1 MLMIAAFHALC
12 FEVSYRLALRRGY
25 NSPAFGFLA
34 YSLFI
39 AFLFLTAWLKEF
51 HIDSEALQ
59 SGYDSLLRIFQMAVS
74 FFSIHLLFWGP
85 VGLFDPREK
94 RGGQGSKHLGRI
106 RRFSRREIVCVVLLL
121 INLGNIDAFFSLGLA
136 YLVVDY
142 GIRLLPKRPVR
153 DRAKRSPMPYR
164 AAAFVFLAIFVA
176 TTALMILGLIN
187 AFLISFA
194 WVCLR
199 ATITCWCLSQQKH
212 LPEASE
218 LLARDQRPPVL
229 LLRSFSVDSC
239 LKQPWYNPNFADERN
254 REKPWYK
261 WTQPFPEIVGQ
272 SFDEFLSPV
281 LSELGPFIAL
291 GNPLDYLPSRGSSKT
306 YARDHVWE
314 QVVLEYLSK
323 ARFIFLV
330 EGETHHLKWELEQ
343 IRRHCDPTRCFLL
356 TMPDSFPRL
365 GFLVWARFTELLK
378 QAGFDPPDYPGRGA
392 VIGFDADFRP
402 TTLLMNAMGRRDYR
416 RFVDRLKSRD

>member
-1 MLMIAAFHALC
+1 MIAVFHALC

-51 HIDSEALQ
+51 HIEGEAPQ
-59 SGYDSLLRIFQMAVS
+59 SCYDSLLQMFQMAVS
-74 FFSIHLLFWGP
+74 LFSIYLLFWGP
-85 VGLFDPREK
+85 VGLIDPSEK
-94 RGGQGSKHLGRI
+94 KGGLGSKHRGRI
-106 RRFSRREIVCVVLLL
+106 RRFSRRAIVCVVLLL

-136 YLVVDY
+136 YLVVHC
-142 GIRLLPKRPVR
+142 GIRLLPERPVR
-153 DRAKRSPMPYR
+153 DRAKRSPIPYR
-164 AAAFVFLAIFVA
+164 IAAFVFLAIFVA
-176 TTALMILGLIN
+176 TTALMILGLVD
-187 AFLISFA
+187 AFLLSFA

-199 ATITCWCLSQQKH
+199 ATIACWGLSQQQQ
-212 LPEASE
+212 LTEASE
-218 LLARDQRPPVL
+218 LLARDRRPPVL
-229 LLRSFSVDSC
+229 LLRSFSVDYC

-314 QVVLEYLSK
+314 NVVLEYLSK
-323 ARFIFLV
+323 ARYIFLV
-330 EGETHHLKWELEQ
+330 EGETQHLKWELEQ
-343 IRRHCDPTRCFLL
+343 IRRHCDPSRCFLL

-378 QAGFDPPDYPGRGA
+378 QAGFEPPDYPGRGA
-392 VIGFDADFRP
+392 VIGFNAGFRP
-402 TTLLMNAMGRRDYR
+402 TTLLTNAMGTRDYR
-416 RFVDRLKSRD
+416 RFVDSLKSRD